1 MYQGSL
7 FGLDEVTVD
16 TTFRDLKRHELD
28 DSSWVD
34 HCAGWLNGSDRVLDE
49 LIAMHALDA
58 PPGADVRPHRRRTA
72 AQHVVARATTV
83 RPKRCPCSLRRG
95 ACCCTHY
102 EKHFDSIGFNYY
114 RDEHDSVAWHGDR
127 HRHEVANPVV
137 AIIGV
142 GEPRPFRLRPAGGG
156 ASITFPSGHGDLLVM
171 GGACQH
177 RWQHCVPKQ
186 SGALGPRISI
196 SYRHGIVR
204 FGRRRGTAGQYS

>member
-16 TTFRDLKRHELD
+16 TAFRDLTRHELD

-49 LIAMHALDA
+49 LIKCMPWTHRQVPMYDRIVDEPRLSTWWRENDGTPEALPVFA
-58 PPGADVRPHRRRTA
+58 EARR
-72 AQHVVARATTV
+72 
-83 RPKRCPCSLRRG
+83 LL
-95 ACCCTHY
+95 CTHY
-102 EKHFDSIGFNYY
+102 EKHFDSIGYNYY

-137 AIIGV
+137 AIIAV

-177 RWQHCVPKQ
+177 RWEHCVPKQ
-186 SGALGPRISI
+186 SGPLGPRISI

-204 FGRRRGTAGQYS
+204 FGRRRGSAGQYN